1 MLLLF
6 YHYTFITEILP
17 EVRLV
22 KDNEFTGYAR
32 IKQDT
37 KFISGYYFVTIK
49 ESVISFYN
57 DKDTYGTKANKRY
70 NIFSEKIKMTLSEV
84 ELTSLEAQK
93 YEEYYKINMS
103 QDFGYK
109 KLSIDLFFDNYADK
123 TRFMNAITKT
133 EKEEYGDQTDG
144 SVIVTQSQDEIEKLI
159 LEADKNDKIIKKGGL
174 PLAEISKLMK
184 LRRKIADKIKI
195 IESKGLK
202 TNIKKCEC
210 SYTNVYLL
218 LYYLNTIIPY
228 FLILTYTFR
237 YMNINVLTN
246 NMFSNTIGT
255 LLKVLYTG
263 FFMLGCVYHTYLLT
277 NCRCALPS
285 LADKSQSFTFMII
298 FAFIIILK
306 TMHAYSIR

>member
-263 FFMLGCVYHTYLLT
+263 FFMLGCVYHAFLLT
-277 NCRCALPS
+277 SCRCALPS

>member
-1 MLLLF
+1 
-6 YHYTFITEILP
+6 
-17 EVRLV
+17 
-22 KDNEFTGYAR
+22 
-32 IKQDT
+32 
-37 KFISGYYFVTIK
+37 
-49 ESVISFYN
+49 
-57 DKDTYGTKANKRY
+57 
-70 NIFSEKIKMTLSEV
+70 MTLSEV

-123 TRFMNAITKT
+123 TRFMSAITKT

-237 YMNINVLTN
+237 HMNINIFTN
-246 NMFSNTIGT
+246 SMFSNAISKFLT
-255 LLKVLYTG
+255 VLYTG
-263 FFMLGCVYHTYLLT
+263 FFMLGCVYHAFLLT
-277 NCRCALPS
+277 SCRCALPT
-285 LADKSQSFTFMII
+285 LADKSQSFTFMIA

-306 TMHAYSIR
+306 TMYMHSIR